1 MVVGAPKREK
11 DPRLSCKLWEEPK
24 GPDFVLEVVSRG
36 TWRVDRD
43 EKPKVYAKPGGG
55 GVLAVRPDGGASGVA
70 DPGDAAGRRQVP
82 GLAAGGVAV
91 RCAEAA
97 QCGTGAR
104 CGRGPRRSRHSS
116 SWSLRSSYPRHSPI
130 TRCLTNDSTVCS
142 MRSGS
147 RWSAKHSLIRPNTR
161 VRFSTSR
168 NSTAPASEVIS
179 PPSNR
184 PTTSRES
191 KS

>member
-97 QCGTGAR
+97 QCG
-104 CGRGPRRSRHSS
+104 
-116 SWSLRSSYPRHSPI
+116 LSPH
-130 TRCLTNDSTVCS
+130 LVLD
-142 MRSGS
+142 
-147 RWSAKHSLIRPNTR
+147 NTR
-161 VRFSTSR
+161 
-168 NSTAPASEVIS
+168 TALAFLDNPVTEGW
-179 PPSNR
+179 P
-184 PTTSRES
+184 
-191 KS
+191 